1 MRKFKL
7 FFYPVYLIIALLVL
21 YYSIDILANMDAYK
35 EKVDFTMLRKLPQY
49 LLYLLLVVSIFMI
62 AEFITENFH
71 LLTLRRKV
79 RQKERDLL
87 ELKARLYD
95 RGQPT
100 TPVPEEVENH
110 EDEEDDP
117 SDSSKDEDDS
127 DDEDEEDYKI
137 S

>member
-21 YYSIDILANMDAYK
+21 YYSIDILANMDVYK

-49 LLYLLLVVSIFMI
+49 LLYLLLIVSILMI

-71 LLTLRRKV
+71 LLNMRRKV
-79 RQKERDLL
+79 RQSERNVL

-95 RGQPT
+95 RGQPI
-100 TPVPEEVENH
+100 TPDPAE
-110 EDEEDDP
+110 EDE
-117 SDSSKDEDDS
+117 
-127 DDEDEEDYKI
+127 DEDEEKSPTTEPTDQEDEGEEDEYKL